1 MAKQHKLTIADAH
14 LQVIIAAL
22 AEKPYRVAQPIL
34 QSIMVQVQAAEKQPP
49 EGFNTPGPDP
59 YANSQAAI
67 DYEKRAK
74 EIAAETNGHDKKAPL
89 I

>member
-14 LQVIIAAL
+14 LQVIVAAL

-34 QSIMVQVQAAEKQPP
+34 QSIMGQVQAAERAEQPA
-49 EGFNTPGPDP
+49 EGFNTPGPEAP
-59 YANSQAAI
+59 
-67 DYEKRAK
+67 
-74 EIAAETNGHDKKAPL
+74 NGHDKKAPL